1 MFQVIHPPYKKV
13 CPLPDL
19 SALFQYTSLTPV
31 VSLHLIPRIQYH
43 PGILVTLLT
52 GSSFHLRYNQ
62 YWNIDLTILMK
73 DDERNGQPY
82 YCDCFVGKKEQK
94 IEEICYNNG
103 LRARN
108 FVIYLFVSSFII
120 FFFFCGCLVS
130 RATQCY
136 RKPLCWRKPVR
147 IKPLGS
153 ALAQLCRRF
162 LKKREILTRRL

>member
-13 CPLPDL
+13 TLACIACLCFEIGVCPWADL
-19 SALFQYTSLTPV
+19 SALFQYTSPTPV
-31 VSLHLIPRIQYH
+31 ISLHLIPRIQYH

-108 FVIYLFVSSFII
+108 FVIYLFVCSFI
-120 FFFFCGCLVS
+120 FFFFFADVLS
-130 RATQCY
+130 
-136 RKPLCWRKPVR
+136 
-147 IKPLGS
+147 
-153 ALAQLCRRF
+153 LAQRNAI
-162 LKKREILTRRL
+162 ENHYADVGQSG